1 MCIILIVVGVGT
13 VYCLYKLINLL
24 KKLKRNSDVFS
35 YRFNLIYRCSPDVN
49 LLEKIVH
56 KYTYEEMLQSSKP
69 LEDKYWFT
77 PDEIRE
83 INDNYISYLMRGR
96 ITKRLKDSDF

>member
-13 VYCLYKLINLL
+13 AYCLYKLINLL
-24 KKLKRNSDVFS
+24 KKLKRNSNVFS
-35 YRFNLIYRCSPDVN
+35 YRVNLIYRCSPDVN

-69 LEDKYWFT
+69 LEDSYWFT
-77 PDEIRE
+77 PEEIEE
-83 INDNYISYLMRGR
+83 INNNYVSRLMRTCTAEK
-96 ITKRLKDSDF
+96 IKSNDF

>member
-1 MCIILIVVGVGT
+1 MVNIICIILMVVGVVGIA
-13 VYCLYKLINLL
+13 YCAVQAVRSL
-24 KKLKRNSDVFS
+24 KKLKRNSNVFS
-35 YRFNLIYRCSPDVN
+35 YRVNLIYRCYPDVN

-83 INDNYISYLMRGR
+83 INDNYISYLMRG
-96 ITKRLKDSDF
+96 TNN